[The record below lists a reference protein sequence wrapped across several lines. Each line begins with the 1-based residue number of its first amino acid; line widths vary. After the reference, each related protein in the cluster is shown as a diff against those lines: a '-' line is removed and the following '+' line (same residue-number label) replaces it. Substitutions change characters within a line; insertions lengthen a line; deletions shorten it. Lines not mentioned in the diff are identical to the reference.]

1 MGSIHDFT
9 DEGPP
14 EVSASQSILH
24 PNDRTSVIG
33 HYGYDKVGGVSVAT
47 FPRTRQE
54 HWFRGESSSGLTG
67 YGLSQS
73 VLDRL
78 DNRDVERVLIIETD
92 TARVLEFELVDFLSG
107 TLVAYS
113 PDTNQSVIGD
123 DSLRID
129 MSLYNDRQRV
139 VSESNARRVLDRE
152 DFTIT
157 K

>member
-1 MGSIHDFT
+1 MSSLHDFT

-14 EVSASQSILH
+14 NISASQAILN
-24 PNDRTSVIG
+24 PNDRTAVIG

-47 FPRTRQE
+47 FPRTRSE
-54 HWFRGESSSGLTG
+54 HWFRGESSTGLTG

-73 VLDRL
+73 VLERL
-78 DNRDVERVLIIETD
+78 DNRGVERVLIIETD
-92 TARVLEFELVDFLSG
+92 TARVLEFEVVDFLSG

-113 PDTNQSVIGD
+113 PQLDESVIGG
-123 DSLRID
+123 DSLRVD

-139 VSESNARRVLDRE
+139 VSESKARRVLDR
-152 DFTIT
+152 DNFTIS